1 MLASAQDGAKKD
13 DRIKAARQ
21 MYAKLPPIV
30 LGLTEPVKFT
40 YAQVAKD
47 GGSVHIRLEDAKQN
61 ARNLWLDRNLKTKT
75 YDAISF
81 STPKKYSLSLV
92 GGSAEEAALYGM
104 LLRWTDK
111 KTPGVDAGA
120 MQSVLHVLERR
131 VVGDAPVRTE
141 ITDKDGKDGKK

>member
-61 ARNLWLDRNLKTKT
+61 ARRKRKRGRESIPNNN
-75 YDAISF
+75 
-81 STPKKYSLSLV
+81 
-92 GGSAEEAALYGM
+92 
-104 LLRWTDK
+104 
-111 KTPGVDAGA
+111 
-120 MQSVLHVLERR
+120 HRR
-131 VVGDAPVRTE
+131 TNGCS
-141 ITDKDGKDGKK
+141 